1 MSQDPNEL
9 AFTVKL
15 SLSYEAALEKVIEGL
30 KDEGFGVLT
39 QIDVKDTLKN
49 RLDVDFRKY
58 AILGACNPTL
68 AHRALS
74 ADLETGLLLPCNV
87 IVYEEEDGS
96 TVAIIDPVS
105 MLGAIHKP
113 ELEAVAKEARD
124 RLQRV
129 AKGFNG

>member
-1 MSQDPNEL
+1 MSRDPKEL
-9 AFTVKL
+9 ALTVKL
-15 SLSYEAALEKVIEGL
+15 CLSYDGALEKVIEGL
-30 KDEGFGVLT
+30 TDEGFWFLT

-87 IVYEEEDGS
+87 IVYEEEGGS

-129 AKGFNG
+129 AKGLNG